1 MCLQQSTQY
10 KISTW
15 CLQRIEQ
22 LSEELRPWMREIAC
36 VLFPTT
42 AADDLIKCIA
52 SPYKTFV
59 MFISLEQHSYSK
71 SIHNLQGNLCVCLT
85 AIHLWIELLLETVT
99 ITGT

>member
-1 MCLQQSTQY
+1 MCLWQSTQY

-22 LSEELRPWMREIAC
+22 LSEELSPRMCEILC

-42 AADDLIKCIA
+42 AAGDLIKDIA

-59 MFISLEQHSYSK
+59 MFITLEQHSYSN
-71 SIHNLQGNLCVCLT
+71 SIHNLQGNFCVCLIV
-85 AIHLWIELLLETVT
+85 IHLWI
-99 ITGT
+99 